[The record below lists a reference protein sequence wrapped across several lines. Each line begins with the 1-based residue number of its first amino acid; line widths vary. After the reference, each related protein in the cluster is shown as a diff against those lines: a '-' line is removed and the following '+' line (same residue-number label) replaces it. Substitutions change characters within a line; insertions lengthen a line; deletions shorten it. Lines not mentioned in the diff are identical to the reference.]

1 MTSILLALTAIL
13 IWSTLALFSS
23 QLTHVS
29 PFLVLGVALM
39 LSGAFSLVR
48 RSAWRIPLTTL
59 AVGVGGIFGYHFLY
73 FSAMAL
79 APAVEASLINYLW
92 PLLIVVL
99 SPLVLAGYRLRP
111 RHIFGAL
118 LGLAGAGLIAT
129 GGHLSLRFE
138 YLSGYLMMAGAALIW
153 ALYSLLTKRVPHFS
167 TESVAAFCTVSGLLA
182 LTFYV
187 LNRRNAA
194 TGAGALSP
202 RLAGDRAVWS
212 GSDGHGFLLLGCGAQ
227 ARRPT
232 PDRLAGLPDAPAIH
246 VEPGGFRPAAAHT
259 GFVRCHGADH
269 HRSAGWVERQNRSR
283 FTELSLFVLGIEPS
297 LPQLAQRQQP
307 ALEPFPG
314 QLGLFGRFFQDGP
327 GRQVEHFAPHVAP
340 HTAT

>member
-1 MTSILLALTAIL
+1 LTSILLALTAIL

-129 GGHLSLRFE
+129 GGHLSLRYE

-167 TESVAAFCTVSGLLA
+167 TESVAAFCAVSGLLA
-182 LTFYV
+182 LAFYLLSGGSLVQVQALSAHDWLVIV
-187 LNRRNAA
+187 LCGLGPMGSAFFFWDAALKRGDPRRIGSLAYLTPLLSTLNLVIFARLPLTPVSFAA
-194 TGAGALSP
+194 MALIISGAL
-202 RLAGDRAVWS
+202 V
-212 GSDGHGFLLLGCGAQ
+212 GSS
-227 ARRPT
+227 
-232 PDRLAGLPDAPAIH
+232 
-246 VEPGGFRPAAAHT
+246 
-259 GFVRCHGADH
+259 VRSDQ
-269 HRSAGWVERQNRSR
+269 V
-283 FTELSLFVLGIEPS
+283 LSN
-297 LPQLAQRQQP
+297 
-307 ALEPFPG
+307 
-314 QLGLFGRFFQDGP
+314 
-327 GRQVEHFAPHVAP
+327 
-340 HTAT
+340 

>member
-39 LSGAFSLVR
+39 LSGSYSLVR

-59 AVGVGGIFGYHFLY
+59 GVGVGGIFGYHFLY
-73 FSAMAL
+73 FRAMAL

-99 SPLVLAGYRLRP
+99 SPLVLSGYRLRP
-111 RHIFGAL
+111 RHVFGAL

-129 GGHLSLRFE
+129 SASSAGPLSLRFE
-138 YLSGYLMMAGAALIW
+138 YLAGYLMMAGAALIW

-182 LTFYV
+182 LAFFLLSGGSLAQVQALSSHDWLVIV
-187 LNRRNAA
+187 LCGLGPMGAAFFFWDAALKRGDPRRIGSLAYLTPLLSTLNLVVFARLSLTPVSFAA
-194 TGAGALSP
+194 MALIVTGA
-202 RLAGDRAVWS
+202 VV
-212 GSDGHGFLLLGCGAQ
+212 GSSVKTEKSF
-227 ARRPT
+227 
-232 PDRLAGLPDAPAIH
+232 
-246 VEPGGFRPAAAHT
+246 
-259 GFVRCHGADH
+259 AD
-269 HRSAGWVERQNRSR
+269 
-283 FTELSLFVLGIEPS
+283 
-297 LPQLAQRQQP
+297 
-307 ALEPFPG
+307 
-314 QLGLFGRFFQDGP
+314 
-327 GRQVEHFAPHVAP
+327 
-340 HTAT
+340 